1 MAIDV
6 GELDPLPAGAPGA
19 RVTLLPFDDICE
31 VGRQDLD
38 GVVVAALP
46 QVAFD
51 CYSGVGRMPEQ
62 ADALYGRD

>member
-1 MAIDV
+1 M
-6 GELDPLPAGAPGA
+6 
-19 RVTLLPFDDICE
+19 TLLPFDDICE

-51 CYSGVGRMPEQ
+51 CYGGVGRMPEQ